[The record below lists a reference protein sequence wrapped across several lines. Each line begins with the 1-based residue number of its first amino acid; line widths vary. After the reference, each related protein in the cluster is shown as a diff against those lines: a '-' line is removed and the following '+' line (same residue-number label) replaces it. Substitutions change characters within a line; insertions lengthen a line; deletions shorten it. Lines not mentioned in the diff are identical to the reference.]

1 MRISLLGRLRAIG
14 PNLLVGWYAW
24 RHPAMPLYGKLLLAS
39 LLLYVASPID
49 LVSDFFPVLGWLDD
63 MALLT
68 FALPAL
74 LNLLPGTVMNQ
85 ARHQASLVL
94 ARFPQRRP

>member
-1 MRISLLGRLRAIG
+1 MRLSLFGRIKAIA

-24 RHPAMPLYGKLLLAS
+24 RNPAMPLYGKILLPG
-39 LLLYVASPID
+39 LLLYVVSPVD
-49 LVSDFFPVLGWLDD
+49 LISDFFPVLGWLDD
-63 MALLT
+63 IVLLT

-85 ARHQASLVL
+85 ARHQASLMR
-94 ARFPQRRP
+94 ARFAMRRP

>member
-1 MRISLLGRLRAIG
+1 MRISLLGIIKAIA

-24 RHPAMPLYGKLLLAS
+24 HHPAMPLYGKILLPG
-39 LLLYVASPID
+39 LLLYVISPVDFI
-49 LVSDFFPVLGWLDD
+49 SDFFPVLGWIDD
-63 MALLT
+63 MVLLT

-85 ARHQASLVL
+85 ARHKARLL
-94 ARFPQRRP
+94 RARFSMRRH